1 MLRRI
6 ARYILPVLLAIAF
19 TNAAAGGVASVSCHA
34 SCDLAAMG
42 DGDCGK
48 TTPCKD
54 MGAACAV
61 SAGCTAFVGVVAH
74 DALSATGSSMLLV
87 RHMPTALPNG
97 LAIAPHPTPPI
108 LA

>member
-1 MLRRI
+1 
-6 ARYILPVLLAIAF
+6 
-19 TNAAAGGVASVSCHA
+19 
-34 SCDLAAMG
+34 MG

-54 MGAACAV
+54 MGAACAINV
-61 SAGCTAFVGVVAH
+61 GCTAFVGVVAH
-74 DALSATGSSMLLV
+74 DALPAVSSAMLLV